1 MASISKRGN
10 SYRITVS
17 VGRDMEGRQLVRH
30 LTYTP
35 KETTKAA
42 VRREVERAA
51 VEFEERVR
59 SGKYL
64 DGEHMTFVELV
75 DQWKRNYAKKNLP
88 PSTIDSYL
96 AILKNQFYPA
106 LGNMKVSKITA
117 LHIQSVVNSMS
128 ERGLSP
134 GTVRRD
140 FAVLSGI
147 LQKAYKWGIVEE
159 NVARRCEL
167 PKYKKKPIRFWNSD
181 QARTFLKALTLTYHH
196 ECKGQE
202 RLLGSSGKVYT
213 VRKYDREYTIARVW
227 REFFSLELH
236 TGMRRGELCGLRWC
250 DVDFENK
257 TVSINQVISKRAK
270 GVIVKEPKT
279 ESSARTI
286 SVSAD
291 VINSLRSWKKE
302 QMADSM
308 KFGNLWEGKRGEEYD
323 QNYVFTSPDYPGR
336 PLYPDSVGNKFHA
349 IIREYN
355 EQYGGDLPDI
365 NFHGVRH
372 TSATLLIAEGVDVVE
387 VSHRL
392 GHSRTSTT
400 EDVYAHQLRQVDE
413 HAAEVIDDILQ
424 RSR

>member
-75 DQWKRNYAKKNLP
+75 DQWKRNYAKKNLS
-88 PSTIDSYL
+88 PSTLDSYL

-147 LQKAYKWGIVEE
+147 LQKAYK
-159 NVARRCEL
+159 
-167 PKYKKKPIRFWNSD
+167 
-181 QARTFLKALTLTYHH
+181 
-196 ECKGQE
+196 
-202 RLLGSSGKVYT
+202 
-213 VRKYDREYTIARVW
+213 
-227 REFFSLELH
+227 
-236 TGMRRGELCGLRWC
+236 
-250 DVDFENK
+250 
-257 TVSINQVISKRAK
+257 
-270 GVIVKEPKT
+270 
-279 ESSARTI
+279 
-286 SVSAD
+286 
-291 VINSLRSWKKE
+291 
-302 QMADSM
+302 
-308 KFGNLWEGKRGEEYD
+308 
-323 QNYVFTSPDYPGR
+323 
-336 PLYPDSVGNKFHA
+336 
-349 IIREYN
+349 
-355 EQYGGDLPDI
+355 
-365 NFHGVRH
+365 
-372 TSATLLIAEGVDVVE
+372 
-387 VSHRL
+387 
-392 GHSRTSTT
+392 
-400 EDVYAHQLRQVDE
+400 
-413 HAAEVIDDILQ
+413 
-424 RSR
+424 

>member
-75 DQWKRNYAKKNLP
+75 DQWKRNYAKKNLS
-88 PSTIDSYL
+88 PSTLDSYL

-323 QNYVFTSPDYPGR
+323 QNYVF
-336 PLYPDSVGNKFHA
+336 SV
-349 IIREYN
+349 
-355 EQYGGDLPDI
+355 
-365 NFHGVRH
+365 
-372 TSATLLIAEGVDVVE
+372 S
-387 VSHRL
+387 
-392 GHSRTSTT
+392 
-400 EDVYAHQLRQVDE
+400 
-413 HAAEVIDDILQ
+413 
-424 RSR
+424 